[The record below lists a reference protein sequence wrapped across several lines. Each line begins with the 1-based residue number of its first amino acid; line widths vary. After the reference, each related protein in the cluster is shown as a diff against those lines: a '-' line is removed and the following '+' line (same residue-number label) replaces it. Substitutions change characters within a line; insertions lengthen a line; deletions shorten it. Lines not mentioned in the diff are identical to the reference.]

1 MQRLAPHASVR
12 RQERRVAVI
21 GSGYVGLTAAACLVH
36 LGHRVHCTDVL
47 EQRVENLRA
56 GDTPI
61 VEEGLEDL
69 LRSGLDSGRLTFG
82 TDNVV
87 AAQTAD
93 TVFLCL
99 PTPQDEDGTA
109 DLSYIREAAA
119 QIGPHLK
126 TGAVV
131 VNKSTV
137 PVGASRT
144 VRRILKRDDV
154 SVVSNPEFLREGT
167 AIRDFLD
174 PDRIVI
180 GSDDEEGAHRVA
192 ALYSR
197 LGARVVFMD
206 PESAELLKYASN
218 SFLAMKISFVN
229 SIAALCEGLG
239 ANIQHVTTG
248 MGLDARIGD
257 RFLEPGPGWGGSCFP
272 KDSSALL
279 RIAEEAGFDFELLRA
294 AVDANET
301 QYDRTVNRIEALAGG
316 SLDNQVIAMW
326 GLAFKANTDDARRSP
341 AIEIA
346 NRLTRN
352 GARVQAYDPAV
363 TSAPSGTHLAPSA
376 LEACND
382 ASVLVVATEWAEF
395 RSVDLVESAARMRRP
410 VVLDTRSVIDAVA
423 AAAAGFEFHGIG
435 LAPTINNDLILLSGV
450 A

>member
-1 MQRLAPHASVR
+1 MP
-12 RQERRVAVI
+12 
-21 GSGYVGLTAAACLVH
+21 
-36 LGHRVHCTDVL
+36 
-47 EQRVENLRA
+47 
-56 GDTPI
+56 
-61 VEEGLEDL
+61 DL

-82 TDNVV
+82 TDNV
-87 AAQTAD
+87 AAVQSAD

-126 TGAVV
+126 SGAVV

-144 VRRILKRDDV
+144 VKRILKRDDV

-167 AIRDFLD
+167 AVRDFLD

-294 AVDANET
+294 AVEANET
-301 QYDRTVNRIEALAGG
+301 QYDRTVDRIEALAGG
-316 SLDNQVIAMW
+316 SLDNQVIALW

-363 TSAPSGTHLAPSA
+363 TSAPSGTHLMPSA

>member
-56 GDTPI
+56 GQTPM
-61 VEEGLEDL
+61 VEEGMADL
-69 LRSGLDSGRLTFG
+69 LRSGLDSGRLIFG
-82 TDNVV
+82 TDNV
-87 AAQTAD
+87 AAVQSAD

-126 TGAVV
+126 AGAVV

-144 VRRILKRDDV
+144 VKRILKREDV

-167 AIRDFLD
+167 AVRDFLD
-174 PDRIVI
+174 PDRIVV
-180 GSDDEEGAHRVA
+180 GSDDEEGAQRVA

-279 RIAEEAGFDFELLRA
+279 HIAEEAGFDFELLRA
-294 AVDANET
+294 AVKANET
-301 QYDRTVNRIEALAGG
+301 QYDRIVDRIEALAGG

-352 GARVQAYDPAV
+352 GASVQAYDPAV
-363 TSAPSGTHLAPSA
+363 TSAPGGTHLMPSA

-395 RSVDLVESAARMRRP
+395 RSVDLVECAARMLRP
-410 VVLDTRSVIDAVA
+410 IVLDTRECDRGESRGGGWI
-423 AAAAGFEFHGIG
+423 
-435 LAPTINNDLILLSGV
+435 
-450 A
+450 